1 MSVKSGLPTF
11 YQENDND
18 QCPCHNPADD
28 EVITDSTEIH
38 RRSLVRHNSH
48 SLARP
53 NVKKRLPTIT
63 QNILKKML
71 QEKKIY
77 SVYRFFL

>member
-1 MSVKSGLPTF
+1 MSVKSDLPTF
-11 YQENDND
+11 YQENDD
-18 QCPCHNPADD
+18 DPMRICRYPADD

-38 RRSLVRHNSH
+38 RRSLVHHNSH

-63 QNILKKML
+63 QNI
-71 QEKKIY
+71 
-77 SVYRFFL
+77 F